1 MNTPAT
7 QKAAR
12 VSVLLL
18 LLIALAIVGQ
28 PLPTLSQEMPV
39 GLGAARLDR
48 AQLPQAVNFT
58 LVGANPLVN
67 PVGSRMSSSGIPRG
81 MNSALGIAKHCAYAG
96 SRNGLQ
102 DVLIVDIGDPAHP
115 AVTGFI
121 PGIGLS
127 SSRELKA
134 IEDLDLLV
142 IGHFQVDPSSTMEN
156 PTNTPGAVNR
166 FRVYN
171 IADCTRPVLRTEFDL
186 GSSIWHE
193 FFLWRDPRNTKR
205 ILAYV
210 SITGGDALP
219 DLRIFDLTDSAR
231 GAAVKQIASFTLDPA
246 VPATEQ
252 VDLNDPR
259 QRFGEDQFPFK
270 TIDLAGRV
278 DTRFLF
284 AGKFGPQQP
293 TSISNLLHSMTVSP
307 DGTRVYMANLNAGF
321 FILDSS
327 NLADEA
333 KAKTC
338 VPNTVTKDAT
348 SNREPA
354 LCLRKLN
361 PDPAARIDWHPPFN
375 SVTHTA
381 VAIPGKPYVLVGD
394 ERNGTT
400 TCPWSWYRVIDISSE
415 VNPKIVGGFMLPEDR
430 PESCLLGG
438 PGDPK
443 YLREFSSHQ
452 ATVFANIGFFTWYA
466 GGLRAWDFS
475 TPAAP
480 REAGVYVPRPPAAVQ
495 FGFRDSPDVWAWSF
509 PVVKDGL
516 IYFNDTR
523 NGLFVVRYTGP
534 HAGEVPTSGV
544 YSGDFTTLPR

>member
-1 MNTPAT
+1 MNTAAT
-7 QKAAR
+7 RVAR
-12 VSVLLL
+12 VCVLLL
-18 LLIALAIVGQ
+18 LLSALAVAGQ
-28 PLPTLSQEMPV
+28 PRPTLSQEMPV

-48 AQLPQAVNFT
+48 TQLPQAANFT

-81 MNSALGIAKHCAYAG
+81 MNSALGIAKHCAYVG

-102 DVLIVDIGDPAHP
+102 DVLIVDIAEPAHP
-115 AVTGFI
+115 AVIGSI

-142 IGHFQVDPSSTMEN
+142 IGHFQVDPGSTMEN

-171 IADCTRPVLRTEFDL
+171 IVDCTRPVLRTEFDL
-186 GSSIWHE
+186 GSSVWHE

-210 SITGGDALP
+210 SITAGDALP

-278 DTRFLF
+278 DSRFLF

-293 TSISNLLHSMTVSP
+293 TSVSNLLHSMTVSP

-327 NLADEA
+327 NLADEG

-348 SNREPA
+348 SNRDPT

-415 VNPKIVGGFMLPEDR
+415 ANPKIVGGFMLPEDR
-430 PESCLLGG
+430 PENCLLGG

-475 TPAAP
+475 APAAP
-480 REAGVYVPRPPAAVQ
+480 REAGIYVPRPPAAVQ

>member
-1 MNTPAT
+1 MPDRSPCRDRSRGPPPPASYRIAGRYFECGGGEMIIPT
-7 QKAAR
+7 TKQAAR
-12 VSVLLL
+12 ACVLLIP
-18 LLIALAIVGQ
+18 LIAFALAGQ
-28 PLPTLSQEMPV
+28 PQQTASQEMPV

-48 AQLPQAVNFT
+48 TQLPQAVNFT

-67 PVGSRMSSSGIPRG
+67 PAGSRMSGSGVPRG
-81 MNSALGIAKHCAYAG
+81 MNSALGIAKHCAYVG

-115 AVTGFI
+115 AVIGSI

-142 IGHFQVDPSSTMEN
+142 MGHFQVDAGSTMEN

-171 IADCTRPVLRTEFDL
+171 IADCTRRVLRTEFAL
-186 GSSIWHE
+186 GSSVWHE

-210 SITGGDALP
+210 SITAGDALP

-231 GAAVKQIASFTLDPA
+231 GAAVKQIASVTLDPVVRA
-246 VPATEQ
+246 MEQ

-278 DTRFLF
+278 DSRFLF
-284 AGKFGPQQP
+284 ASKFGPQQP
-293 TSISNLLHSMTVSP
+293 TSVSNLLHSMTVSP

-327 NLADEA
+327 NLADEG

-338 VPNTVTKDAT
+338 VPNTVTKDGT
-348 SNREPA
+348 SN
-354 LCLRKLN
+354 
-361 PDPAARIDWHPPFN
+361 H
-375 SVTHTA
+375 
-381 VAIPGKPYVLVGD
+381 
-394 ERNGTT
+394 
-400 TCPWSWYRVIDISSE
+400 
-415 VNPKIVGGFMLPEDR
+415 
-430 PESCLLGG
+430 
-438 PGDPK
+438 
-443 YLREFSSHQ
+443 
-452 ATVFANIGFFTWYA
+452 
-466 GGLRAWDFS
+466 
-475 TPAAP
+475 
-480 REAGVYVPRPPAAVQ
+480 
-495 FGFRDSPDVWAWSF
+495 
-509 PVVKDGL
+509 
-516 IYFNDTR
+516 
-523 NGLFVVRYTGP
+523 
-534 HAGEVPTSGV
+534 
-544 YSGDFTTLPR
+544 

>member
-1 MNTPAT
+1 MPDRSPCRDRSRGPPPPASYRVAGRYFECGGGEMIIPT
-7 QKAAR
+7 TKKAAR
-12 VSVLLL
+12 ACVLLL
-18 LLIALAIVGQ
+18 PLIAFAMAGQ
-28 PLPTLSQEMPV
+28 PQPTVSQEMPV

-48 AQLPQAVNFT
+48 TQLPQAVNCT
-58 LVGANPLVN
+58 LVRANPLVN

-142 IGHFQVDPSSTMEN
+142 IGHFQVDPGSTMEN

-210 SITGGDALP
+210 SITGGDALT

-270 TIDLAGRV
+270 AIDLTGRGQYRVLLRGKLGAQQPASVSKLLPSMTGHPLRTRV
-278 DTRFLF
+278 DM
-284 AGKFGPQQP
+284 GNPHCW
-293 TSISNLLHSMTVSP
+293 LLP
-307 DGTRVYMANLNAGF
+307 L
-321 FILDSS
+321 
-327 NLADEA
+327 
-333 KAKTC
+333 
-338 VPNTVTKDAT
+338 
-348 SNREPA
+348 
-354 LCLRKLN
+354 
-361 PDPAARIDWHPPFN
+361 
-375 SVTHTA
+375 
-381 VAIPGKPYVLVGD
+381 
-394 ERNGTT
+394 
-400 TCPWSWYRVIDISSE
+400 
-415 VNPKIVGGFMLPEDR
+415 
-430 PESCLLGG
+430 
-438 PGDPK
+438 
-443 YLREFSSHQ
+443 
-452 ATVFANIGFFTWYA
+452 
-466 GGLRAWDFS
+466 
-475 TPAAP
+475 
-480 REAGVYVPRPPAAVQ
+480 
-495 FGFRDSPDVWAWSF
+495 
-509 PVVKDGL
+509 
-516 IYFNDTR
+516 
-523 NGLFVVRYTGP
+523 
-534 HAGEVPTSGV
+534 
-544 YSGDFTTLPR
+544 

>member
-1 MNTPAT
+1 MHRRDGLPPDAVGFREIDDFDSRHWVTCVFTCPRQESFAAPYNMRRWEGISRDGGGEMNTPAT

-115 AVTGFI
+115 ALTGFS

-142 IGHFQVDPSSTMEN
+142 IGHFQVDPGSTMEN

-186 GSSIWHE
+186 GSSVWHE
-193 FFLWRDPRNTKR
+193 FFLWRDPINTKR

-210 SITGGDALP
+210 SITAGDALP

-259 QRFGEDQFPFK
+259 
-270 TIDLAGRV
+270 
-278 DTRFLF
+278 
-284 AGKFGPQQP
+284 
-293 TSISNLLHSMTVSP
+293 
-307 DGTRVYMANLNAGF
+307 
-321 FILDSS
+321 
-327 NLADEA
+327 
-333 KAKTC
+333 
-338 VPNTVTKDAT
+338 
-348 SNREPA
+348 
-354 LCLRKLN
+354 
-361 PDPAARIDWHPPFN
+361 ARIDWHPPFN

-415 VNPKIVGGFMLPEDR
+415 ANPKIVGGFMLPEDR
-430 PESCLLGG
+430 PENCLLGG

-495 FGFRDSPDVWAWSF
+495 FGSRDSPDVWAWSF